1 MTYSIAVSE
10 NLYHQLERR
19 ALPLRRSVSEW
30 VSETVKRGLSPSVKV
45 EDDLPPWLHAELR
58 AMQELSDTALW
69 TLARSTM
76 RQVNND
82 ELAHLNEIGQER
94 PLTTIEQAQQQALLN
109 ESDETVLR
117 RAHAAILLQAR
128 GYDMSDPAVLRS

>member
-10 NLYHQLERR
+10 NLYHQMERQ

-30 VSETVKRGLSPSVKV
+30 VSEVIKRGMSPSVVV
-45 EDDLPPWLHAELR
+45 EDDLPVWLHAELR

-76 RQVNND
+76 RQIDSD
-82 ELAHLNEIGQER
+82 ELANLNALGHER
-94 PLTTIEQAQQQALLN
+94 PLTRMEQSQQQQLLN
-109 ESDETVLR
+109 DSDETILR
-117 RAHAAILLQAR
+117 RAHAAVLLQAR
-128 GYDMSDPAVLRS
+128 GYDMSDPTVLQS